1 MTDFVTQRIAVCIN
15 CKPLPK
21 GRPRVVN
28 GRAHTDAKTRAY
40 ETMLRANFAAAA
52 HFDKWTIPS
61 GDVVVDIVLRFG
73 SAVHGD
79 VDNCAKA
86 ILDAAQ
92 GVLMANDKCVRS
104 LYIEREWATAE
115 RPEGI
120 TVTVT
125 SSPMEPRPKKPKV
138 KRAAAREEKPR

>member
-1 MTDFVTQRIAVCIN
+1 MTSIRIELLG
-15 CKPLPK
+15 KPLPK

-28 GRAHTDAKTRAY
+28 GRAYTDPVTRAY
-40 ETMLRANFAAAA
+40 ESKLRMAMSMEASRVR
-52 HFDKWTIPS
+52 WTIPP

-92 GVLMANDKCVRS
+92 GLAFANDKCVRS
-104 LYIEREWATAE
+104 LYIEREWATRE

-120 TVTVT
+120 TIEVR
-125 SSPMEPRPKKPKV
+125 SLPHEPPPKRATR
-138 KRAAAREEKPR
+138 KRAAARDETR

>member
-1 MTDFVTQRIAVCIN
+1 MTGIAITIPG
-15 CKPLPK
+15 KPLPK

-28 GRAHTDAKTRAY
+28 GRAYTDPKTRGY
-40 ETMLRANFAAAA
+40 EAFLSIAMRNLAAQ
-52 HFDKWTIPS
+52 HRWTLPT
-61 GDVVVDIVLRFG
+61 GDVSVRIVLRFAN
-73 SAVHGD
+73 AVHGD

-86 ILDAAQ
+86 ILDAAN
-92 GVLMANDKCVRS
+92 GVLFRDDKCVRS

-125 SSPMEPRPKKPKV
+125 SSPMEPRPKRAKI
-138 KRAAAREEKPR
+138 KRAAAREEKRE

>member
-1 MTDFVTQRIAVCIN
+1 MTSIRIELLG
-15 CKPLPK
+15 KPLPK

-40 ETMLRANFAAAA
+40 ESKLRMAMAMEASRAS
-52 HFDKWTIPS
+52 WVIPP

-125 SSPMEPRPKKPKV
+125 SSPMEPRPKKPRV

>member
-1 MTDFVTQRIAVCIN
+1 MTSIRIELLG
-15 CKPLPK
+15 KPLPK
-21 GRPRVVN
+21 GRPRVVK
-28 GRAHTDAKTRAY
+28 GRAYTDPKTRAY
-40 ETMLRANFAAAA
+40 ESKLRMAMSMEASRVR
-52 HFDKWTIPS
+52 WTIPP

-125 SSPMEPRPKKPKV
+125 SSPMEPRPKKPRV
-138 KRAAAREEKPR
+138 KRAAAREERA

>member
-1 MTDFVTQRIAVCIN
+1 MTTIAITIPG
-15 CKPLPK
+15 KPLPK

-28 GRAHTDAKTRAY
+28 GRAYTDPKTRAY
-40 ETMLRANFAAAA
+40 ESRLRAAFVVNA
-52 HFDKWTIPS
+52 HAHRWVIPA

-73 SAVHGD
+73 SGIHGD

-125 SSPMEPRPKKPKV
+125 SSPMEPRPKRAKI
-138 KRAAAREEKPR
+138 KRAAAREERA

>member
-1 MTDFVTQRIAVCIN
+1 MTSIRIELLG
-15 CKPLPK
+15 KPLPK
-21 GRPRVVN
+21 GRPRVVK
-28 GRAHTDAKTRAY
+28 GRAYTDPVTRAY
-40 ETMLRANFAAAA
+40 ESKLRMAMAMEASRAS
-52 HFDKWTIPS
+52 WTIPP

-125 SSPMEPRPKKPKV
+125 SSPMEPRPKRAKI

>member
-1 MTDFVTQRIAVCIN
+1 MTTIAITIPG
-15 CKPLPK
+15 KPLPK

-28 GRAHTDAKTRAY
+28 GRAYTDPKTRAY
-40 ETMLRANFAAAA
+40 ESRLRAAFVVNA
-52 HFDKWTIPS
+52 HAHRWVIPA

-73 SAVHGD
+73 SGIHGD

-125 SSPMEPRPKKPKV
+125 SSPMEPWPKRAKI

>member
-1 MTDFVTQRIAVCIN
+1 MSQPTITVTIA

-28 GRAHTDAKTRAY
+28 GRAHTDPKTRAY
-40 ETMLRANFAAAA
+40 ESMLRTAMAMEASRARWA
-52 HFDKWTIPS
+52 IPS

-73 SAVHGD
+73 SGVHGD

-115 RPEGI
+115 SPEGVR
-120 TVTVT
+120 VTVT
-125 SSPMEPRPKKPKV
+125 SSPSEPRPRKPKI
-138 KRAAAREEKPR
+138 

>member
-1 MTDFVTQRIAVCIN
+1 
-15 CKPLPK
+15 
-21 GRPRVVN
+21 
-28 GRAHTDAKTRAY
+28 
-40 ETMLRANFAAAA
+40 MLRAKFAAAA

-125 SSPMEPRPKKPKV
+125 SSPMEPRPKKPRAKTR
-138 KRAAAREEKPR
+138 RAAAREERA

>member
-1 MTDFVTQRIAVCIN
+1 MTDALRVIWN
-15 CKPLPK
+15 GKPLPK
-21 GRPRVVN
+21 GRPRF
-28 GRAHTDAKTRAY
+28 GQGSTHTDKRTRAY
-40 ETMLRANFAAAA
+40 ERSLRAHFAAAA
-52 HFDKWTIPS
+52 HFGKWTIPP

-125 SSPMEPRPKKPKV
+125 SSPMEPRPKRAKI

>member
-1 MTDFVTQRIAVCIN
+1 MTSIRIELLG
-15 CKPLPK
+15 KPLPK

-28 GRAHTDAKTRAY
+28 GRAYTDPKTRAY
-40 ETMLRANFAAAA
+40 ESKLRMAMSMEASRVR
-52 HFDKWTIPS
+52 WTIPP

-125 SSPMEPRPKKPKV
+125 SSPMEPRPKKPRV